1 MATSSKEYYDKNPA
15 SKAKKD
21 AYNKEFNKKPEQR
34 AKRSELVQAN
44 RDKGTYGNGDGKDLS
59 HTSKGLVSKKQ
70 SVNRGSKSD
79 APGDVRA
86 RGTKKK

>member
-34 AKRSELVQAN
+34 AKRSELVQKN
-44 RDKGTYGNGDGKDLS
+44 RVADEKGINRTGKDYD
-59 HTSKGLVSKKQ
+59 HAVKKYVS
-70 SVNRGSKSD
+70 VATNRGRAEKS
-79 APGDVRA
+79 RL
-86 RGTKKK
+86 KK

>member
-34 AKRSELVQAN
+34 SKRSELVQKN
-44 RDKGTYGNGDGKDLS
+44 RDADKKGIDRNGKDYD
-59 HTSKGLVSKKQ
+59 HAVKRYVSV
-70 SVNRGSKSD
+70 STNRGRAEKS
-79 APGDVRA
+79 RL
-86 RGTKKK
+86 KK